1 MDSIDKLYSS
11 KMISLLLFVSS
22 MLIAFL
28 LITSLSLTTNN
39 QILHSEL
46 QETQEELKTTQSQ
59 LSGYEI
65 QLEEINNSNGW
76 DGDK

>member
-28 LITSLSLTTNN
+28 LITSLGLTTNN

>member
-11 KMISLLLFVSS
+11 KMIFLLLFVSS
-22 MLIAFL
+22 LLIAFL
-28 LITSLSLTTNN
+28 LITSLNLTTNN

-46 QETQEELKTTQSQ
+46 QETQEELKTTQNQ